1 MKSNRQLSKAH
12 HQATLPSIYSIY
24 SLCSSPSGRFTSFAH
39 KPTPVPTDEIV
50 SSTLAISFCTPAPA
64 LAIRYRMM
72 MKSIRHPYA
81 ASAVPS
87 MEQVSLKCQHIVLTP
102 QQYTL
107 PCAAIM
113 SKHITAAT
121 VTILVAN
128 TSCTSYTS
136 LHESSQL
143 VAGTQKRMLRIPFPH
158 HTSCTRKAHHRTFT
172 IWRSSYN
179 ETPSACSPICNAKP
193 LQ

>member
-1 MKSNRQLSKAH
+1 MS
-12 HQATLPSIYSIY
+12 SIYS
-24 SLCSSPSGRFTSFAH
+24 SFSPPSGRFTSFAL
-39 KPTPVPTDEIV
+39 KPAPVPSGQIV
-50 SSTLAISFCTPAPA
+50 SSTLAIFFCTPAPA

-72 MKSIRHPYA
+72 TKSIRHPYA

-87 MEQVSLKCQHIVLTP
+87 MEQVSQKGQHKVLTP

-136 LHESSQL
+136 LHELSQL
-143 VAGTQKRMLRIPFPH
+143 VAGAQKRMLPHPPFPKQPERGILCH
-158 HTSCTRKAHHRTFT
+158 IQQIFKQ
-172 IWRSSYN
+172 
-179 ETPSACSPICNAKP
+179 K
-193 LQ
+193 